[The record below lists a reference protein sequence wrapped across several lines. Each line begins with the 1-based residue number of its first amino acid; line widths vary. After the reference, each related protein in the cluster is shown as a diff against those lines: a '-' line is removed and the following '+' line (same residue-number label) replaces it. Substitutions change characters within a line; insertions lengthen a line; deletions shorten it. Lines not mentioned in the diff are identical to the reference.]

1 MATSHSATTL
11 NALLDRLEE
20 AGPDGAGDR
29 PVKLGEL
36 LDAVG
41 RRSFGPILL
50 LVGLIAVSPLSGIPG
65 MPSILGITV
74 ILVAGQLVVGR
85 ERFWV
90 PGWVSERAISRGKL
104 DRALKFLRRPAVW
117 VDRVLRERLAFL
129 TRGIA
134 TYAIALLSVL
144 IAATMPPL
152 EIVPFAASTAGLA
165 LMAFGLALTAHD
177 GVMALAAVAFTL
189 ATGTWMVMQIGD

>member
-1 MATSHSATTL
+1 MSQPATTL
-11 NALLDRLEE
+11 NALLDKLED
-20 AGPDGAGDR
+20 AGPDDAGDR
-29 PVKLGEL
+29 PVHLGEL

-50 LVGLIAVSPLSGIPG
+50 LVGLIAFSPLSGIPG
-65 MPSILGITV
+65 MPSMLGVTV
-74 ILVAGQLVVGR
+74 ILVAGQLVVGKK
-85 ERFWV
+85 RFWV
-90 PGWVSERAISRGKL
+90 PGWVARRSISRGKL
-104 DRALKFLRRPAVW
+104 DRALKFLRRPARW
-117 VDRVLRERLAFL
+117 VDNVLRERLAFL

-134 TYAIALLSVL
+134 TYGIALLSLL

-177 GVMALAAVAFTL
+177 GVMALVAVAFTL
-189 ATGTWMVMQIGD
+189 ATGFWMVNQLGQ